1 MIPAALLSLALQNAC
16 TCQPPQRLR
25 LGMMPSA
32 ACAPLLLAAQQK
44 IFQRQGLEV
53 EFNTFA
59 TQAEAFQPSNAQ
71 SFDLLCLNLAELVV
85 MPQNYG
91 ILLVPAYSNGA
102 DVLIAR
108 KDAGTNLNDLKG
120 ARIGMQAVSM
130 GDLLLTR
137 ALNQHTLAREDFTV
151 LPKEPQNLQESLE
164 KSEIQLAVTAPPYSL
179 DILKNPE
186 MQIIFRSS
194 DMRGEIIDTIAM
206 RTDLFQTSPQL
217 ISKMENVWQETMQF
231 MTNEPQ
237 AALDFLTL
245 KSALPQATFA
255 QDYKFLTLD
264 EQRDYLKPEGLLLTM
279 IDQLQDSLVQSGSLK
294 ARRVAPAF
302 LPIPT
307 SR

>member
-32 ACAPLLLAAQQK
+32 ACAPLLLAAQQN
-44 IFQRQGLEV
+44 IFQGQGLEV
-53 EFNTFA
+53 EFKTFA
-59 TQAEAFQPSNAQ
+59 IQADALHAWSAQ
-71 SFDLLCLNLAELVV
+71 NFDVLCLNLAELVV

-91 ILLVPAYSNGA
+91 IVLVPAYSNGA

-120 ARIGMQAVSM
+120 ARIGMPPVSM

-151 LPKEPQNLQESLE
+151 LPEEPQNLQESLE

-194 DMRGEIIDTIAM
+194 AMRGEIIDTIAM
-206 RTDLFQTSPQL
+206 RTDLLQTSPQL
-217 ISKMENVWQETMQF
+217 IAKMENVWQETLRY

-237 AALDFLTL
+237 AALDFLAL

-264 EQRDYLKPEGLLLTM
+264 EQRHYLKPEGLLLPM
-279 IDQLQDSLVQSGSLK
+279 IGQLQDSLVQSGSLK
-294 ARRVAPAF
+294 TRRDTTAF
-302 LPIPT
+302 LAIPT